1 MEAQYRMKGSIALA
15 PQAVSMMLYIVALL
29 AEHCNLDQ
37 VAMEDHFVKME
48 LVKISEVSYMGQ
60 EMCLS

>member
-1 MEAQYRMKGSIALA
+1 MDAQYRANGKISQP

-37 VAMEDHFVKME
+37 VAVEDHFVKME
-48 LVKISEVSYMGQ
+48 LVKISEVS
-60 EMCLS
+60 